1 MKQIVS
7 ISIFASVFFL
17 MTSAY
22 AQRNDAPIRVEPAS
36 VSSVSEE
43 TGAVIPPT
51 NASNMLLIDATT
63 GAVLAEK
70 NSTTRMF
77 PSSMSKLMTEYLLFE
92 ELKRGSL
99 KLTDTFPVSENAW
112 RIQGSKMFVPLGG
125 QVSVEELIRGITIQ
139 SGNDACVVVAEG
151 LAGSEAAFAQRLNAK
166 AKEIGMKDSNFMNS
180 SGWPDENH
188 YTTAADLVTLTRRM
202 IADFPE
208 YYHYFSEKEYTY
220 NNIRQYNRN
229 LLLGRGGVDGLKTG
243 HTEIAGYGIVL
254 SAKEA
259 GTDRRLIL
267 VVNGLS
273 SMKEREQEGEFLL
286 NWGFRN
292 FENVALA
299 TPGQVITIAPV
310 FLGKSENIGLTI
322 EAPLVVTL
330 PKVNPAEVKVKA
342 RFNAPFTAPV
352 TAGQPAGELIVTL
365 PNGSEQIV
373 PLVAASAVARKN
385 ALARIPETIHSWF

>member
-1 MKQIVS
+1 MKNFTLF
-7 ISIFASVFFL
+7 FASLFL
-17 MTSAY
+17 AASSF
-22 AQRNDAPIRVEPAS
+22 AQTPAS
-36 VSSVSEE
+36 P
-43 TGAVIPPT
+43 AVTAPAPTVAADAASTSLVPPT

-125 QVSVEELIRGITIQ
+125 QIPIEDLIRGITIQ

-151 LAGSEAAFAQRLNAK
+151 LAGSEAAFADRLNAK
-166 AKEIGMKDSNFMNS
+166 AKEIGMTGSHFVNS

-188 YTTAADLVTLTRRM
+188 YTTAADLATLAKRM

-243 HTEIAGYGIVL
+243 HTEAAGYGIVL
-254 SAKEA
+254 SAQEP

-267 VVNGLS
+267 VINGLS
-273 SMKEREQEGEFLL
+273 SMKEREREGEFLL

-292 FENVALA
+292 FENVTLA
-299 TPGQVITIAPV
+299 SPGQVIVEAPV
-310 FLGKSENIGLTI
+310 FLGKSASVGLTT

-330 PKVNPAEVKVKA
+330 PKVNPGEVKIKA
-342 RFNAPFTAPV
+342 RFEAPLTAPV
-352 TAGQPAGELIVTL
+352 VAGQNAGQLIVTL
-365 PNGSEQIV
+365 PNGSEQTV
-373 PLVAASAVARKN
+373 PLVTAAAVERKG
-385 ALARIPETIHSWF
+385 AFARIPETIKSWF

>member
-1 MKQIVS
+1 MKHLLS
-7 ISIFASVFFL
+7 ISLFASVFFL
-17 MTSAY
+17 A
-22 AQRNDAPIRVEPAS
+22 AS
-36 VSSVSEE
+36 VFAQSPDTSV
-43 TGAVIPPT
+43 GAESAPVAVAGENAGGMTPPT
-51 NASNMLLIDATT
+51 NASNMLLMDATT

-99 KLTDTFPVSENAW
+99 KLTDTFFVSENAW

-125 QVSVEELIRGITIQ
+125 QVTVEELIRGITIQ

-166 AKEIGMKDSNFMNS
+166 AKEIGMQNSNFVNS

-188 YTTAADLVTLTRRM
+188 YTTAADLAKLASRM

-208 YYHYFSEKEYTY
+208 YYHYFSEKEFTY

-254 SAKEA
+254 SAREP

-267 VVNGLS
+267 VINGLS
-273 SMKEREQEGEFLL
+273 SMKEREREGEFLL

-292 FENVALA
+292 FENVTLA
-299 TPGQVITIAPV
+299 SPGQVVTEAPV
-310 FLGKSENIGLTI
+310 FLGKSSSVGLAT

-330 PKVNPAEVKVKA
+330 PKVNAAEVKIKA
-342 RFNAPFTAPV
+342 RFNAPITAPV
-352 TAGQPAGELIVTL
+352 AAGQPAGELIVTL
-365 PNGSEQIV
+365 PNGSEQV
-373 PLVAASAVARKN
+373 VSLVTVSAVARKN
-385 ALARIPETIHSWF
+385 AFARIPETIRSWF